1 MFKLSKKVEYGLIAV
16 KHIAAQSAG
25 DILTAK
31 EISDK
36 YDIPYELLSKV
47 LQRLAKEKIIVS
59 HQGVKG
65 GYTLSVNPDDL
76 KISNLIEAIDGPQH
90 ITECMSGRYELCS
103 QYETCIIKGPLT
115 KLQSNINGVFN
126 KLTLSEII

>member
-16 KHIAAQSAG
+16 THIAVQGSG

-47 LQRLAKEKIIVS
+47 LQRLAKEKVIVS

-65 GYTLSVNPDDL
+65 GYTLAIDPENV
-76 KISNLIEAIDGPQH
+76 KIASLIEAIEGPQH
-90 ITECMSGRYELCS
+90 ITECMSGKDEICN
-103 QYETCIIKGPLT
+103 QYEKCIIKKTLT
-115 KLQSNINGVFN
+115 KVQSNLNGVFSN
-126 KLTLSEII
+126 MTLSEII